1 MVKFLIVF
9 FSLSFAC
16 FFTTGLR
23 AQSLFFNYFTDTIRP
38 SYRVSGVFDSM
49 DVASARYQQNLPT
62 IFQPANQS
70 FSFLNLHKDVHPDV
84 KTRFSAIPHVGFRY
98 SMGTNAT
105 QEGKIMYTQAL
116 DSFTFLQLD
125 YQRNVSQGALRN
137 GNFEYNSVAVQLLKR
152 KKRLA
157 FALAIKFLGEK
168 RSLNGGLL
176 GDTLSDPLLGLI
188 FQDVSKNNVFSTSN
202 FSPSSPGAV
211 YKENKTFQLTNTS
224 YLSFTSND
232 QLKTGIFVNPYLSIE
247 NRRFIENG
255 SINTIYG
262 VANYDTSATRDF
274 WQKSEIGAW
283 SGYFLHSKQ
292 FQLNAGVVVN
302 YWDYDNLLR
311 HRDTVMVLAKGDL
324 MVASKRGLIWKS
336 TATLNLA
343 GAIGELSLTSS
354 IHQQFK
360 IGRVAMHGGYKKAY
374 PELYQREYYSNTTN
388 YSWTNRTLFTHVYFG
403 GALAVTKNKTTTAF
417 SANYEFTD
425 KLPLFI
431 GDQWRQDTLNQ
442 LSVLSLKAVS
452 SFVVKRL
459 FFQPSITV
467 QLSEN
472 TVVPK
477 LLVAARVG
485 FNGTLFKAKKMK
497 TALGVDLGYTSSYQL
512 MEYVPY
518 MQTYSF
524 STATNTYAAM
534 PKLHLFANFDLGFF
548 RWFLRLEN
556 IEQTFQKKM
565 NFEALGYPVVPMQF
579 RFGVSWDL
587 FN

>member
-1 MVKFLIVF
+1 MVKFLFVLS
-9 FSLSFAC
+9 SLSFAC

-23 AQSLFFNYFTDTIRP
+23 AQSLYFNYFTDTIRP

-49 DVASARYQQNLPT
+49 DVTSARYQHNLPT
-62 IFQPANQS
+62 FFQPAKQS
-70 FSFLNLHKDVHPDV
+70 FSFLNLHKDANPEV

-116 DSFTFLQLD
+116 DTFTFLQLD

-176 GDTLSDPLLGLI
+176 GDSLSDPLLGLI

-211 YKENKTFQLTNTS
+211 YKENKTFQLTNTN

-302 YWDYDNLLR
+302 YW
-311 HRDTVMVLAKGDL
+311 
-324 MVASKRGLIWKS
+324 
-336 TATLNLA
+336 
-343 GAIGELSLTSS
+343 
-354 IHQQFK
+354 
-360 IGRVAMHGGYKKAY
+360 
-374 PELYQREYYSNTTN
+374 
-388 YSWTNRTLFTHVYFG
+388 VY
-403 GALAVTKNKTTTAF
+403 
-417 SANYEFTD
+417 
-425 KLPLFI
+425 
-431 GDQWRQDTLNQ
+431 
-442 LSVLSLKAVS
+442 
-452 SFVVKRL
+452 
-459 FFQPSITV
+459 
-467 QLSEN
+467 
-472 TVVPK
+472 
-477 LLVAARVG
+477 
-485 FNGTLFKAKKMK
+485 
-497 TALGVDLGYTSSYQL
+497 
-512 MEYVPY
+512 
-518 MQTYSF
+518 
-524 STATNTYAAM
+524 
-534 PKLHLFANFDLGFF
+534 
-548 RWFLRLEN
+548 
-556 IEQTFQKKM
+556 
-565 NFEALGYPVVPMQF
+565 
-579 RFGVSWDL
+579 
-587 FN
+587 